1 MYAFLFFLTFFL
13 IYMVFVVYAE
23 RKISAFI
30 QDRYGPMEVG
40 YYGILQTIA
49 DLLKLVQ
56 KEDIVPLT
64 ADKHI
69 FKPGPIVIFTAV
81 FAGFAVLPLTSGF
94 GGSNVGIGIFYL
106 LAIVSL
112 DVVGI
117 LMAGWGS
124 NSKYALFGAMRSV
137 AQIISY
143 EIPLGLTVVCV
154 VMISQSLNLQEIAY
168 QQGIWWDTINPQAE
182 NYLFGI
188 KALNI
193 ETTGIGGILTWNI
206 FRAPIFLF
214 AFVIFFIAS
223 LAESNRAPFDI
234 PEAESEL
241 VGGFH
246 TEYSGLRWGL
256 VMMGEYGM
264 MLLVSFLAVIL
275 FLGGWNTPLPNIGS
289 VTLAEW
295 TSGVP
300 GTTAGHIWGAFW
312 MISKAIFLVMVQIWI
327 RWTYPRLRI
336 DQLMNLSW
344 KYLTP
349 AAIILVLLSA
359 LWRMLMI

>member
-13 IYMVFVVYAE
+13 VYMVFVVYAE

-40 YYGILQTIA
+40 YYGILQTVA

-56 KEDIVPLT
+56 KEDIVPLA
-64 ADKHI
+64 ADKKL

-81 FAGFAVLPLTSGF
+81 FAGFAVLPLTSDF
-94 GGSNVGIGIFYL
+94 GGSAADVGIFYL

-154 VMISQSLNLQEIAY
+154 VMVSQTLNLQEIAF
-168 QQGIWWDTINPQAE
+168 QQGIWWNTIDPEAH

-188 KALNI
+188 KALGI
-193 ETTGIGGILTWNI
+193 DITEIGGILTWNI
-206 FRAPIFLF
+206 FRAPIFFF
-214 AFVIFFIAS
+214 AFIIFFIAS
-223 LAESNRAPFDI
+223 LAESNRGPFDI

-295 TSGVP
+295 TSGTP
-300 GTTAGHIWGAFW
+300 GTIAGHIWGAFW
-312 MISKAIFLVMVQIWI
+312 MLTKAFLLVGLQMWI

-349 AAIILVLLSA
+349 AAILLVLLSA
-359 LWRMLMI
+359 MWRLLMV

>member
-1 MYAFLFFLTFFL
+1 MYTFLIILIFFLV
-13 IYMVFVVYAE
+13 YMVFVVYAE

-40 YYGILQTIA
+40 YYGLLQTVA

-56 KEDIVPLT
+56 KEDIVPLA
-64 ADKHI
+64 ADKRI
-69 FKPGPIVIFTAV
+69 FKPGPVVIFTAV
-81 FAGFAVLPLTSGF
+81 FAGFAVIPLTSAF
-94 GGSNVGIGIFYL
+94 GNSSVQVGIFYL

-112 DVVGI
+112 DVIGI

-154 VMISQSLNLQEIAY
+154 VMVSQTLDLQEIIY
-168 QQGIWWDTINPQAE
+168 QQGIWWNSIDAE
-182 NYLFGI
+182 AANYLFGI
-188 KALNI
+188 KAIGI
-193 ETTGIGGILTWNI
+193 ETTEIGGILTWNI

-214 AFVIFFIAS
+214 AFIIFFIAS

-256 VMMGEYGM
+256 VMMGEYGL
-264 MLLVSFLAVIL
+264 MLLVSFLAAIL

-289 VTLAEW
+289 VELAQW

-300 GTTAGHIWGAFW
+300 GTVAGHLWGAFW
-312 MISKAIFLVMVQIWI
+312 MLSKAFLLVGVQIWI
-327 RWTYPRLRI
+327 RWTFPRLRI

-349 AAIILVLLSA
+349 AAILLVLFSA
-359 LWRMLMI
+359 IWRMLMI

>member
-1 MYAFLFFLTFFL
+1 MVAFLFFLIFFL
-13 IYMVFVVYAE
+13 VYMIIVAYGE

-40 YYGILQTIA
+40 YYGILQMIA
-49 DLLKLVQ
+49 DLIKIVQ
-56 KEDIVPLT
+56 KEDIVPLK
-64 ADKHI
+64 ADKLI
-69 FKPGPIVIFTAV
+69 FKPAPIIIFTAI
-81 FAGFAVLPLTSGF
+81 FAGFAIVPLTSGF
-94 GGSNVGIGIFYL
+94 MGSAAETGIFYL

-117 LMAGWGS
+117 LMVGWGS
-124 NSKYALFGAMRSV
+124 NNKYALFGAMRSV

-143 EIPLGLTVVCV
+143 EIPLGLSVICV
-154 VMISQSLNLQEIAY
+154 VMISQSLSLQEIAF
-168 QQGIWWDTINPQAE
+168 QQGIWWTNLDPEAA

-188 KALNI
+188 KALGI
-193 ETTGIGGILTWNI
+193 DTTNIGGILTWNI
-206 FRAPIFLF
+206 FRAPIFFF

-223 LAESNRAPFDI
+223 LAESNRTPFDI
-234 PEAESEL
+234 PIAESEL

-246 TEYSGLRWGL
+246 TEYSGFRWSL
-256 VMMGEYGM
+256 ILMGEYGM
-264 MLLVSFLAVIL
+264 MLLVSFLAVVL

-289 VTLAEW
+289 VELATW
-295 TSGVP
+295 TSGTP
-300 GTTAGHIWGAFW
+300 GSTAGHIWGAFW
-312 MISKAIFLVMVQIWI
+312 MISKAFFLVFVQIWI

-349 AAIILVLLSA
+349 AGIVLVLLSA
-359 LWRMLMI
+359 IWRLLMI

>member
-1 MYAFLFFLTFFL
+1 VIAFLIFLAFFLL
-13 IYMVFVVYAE
+13 YAIIAVYGE
-23 RKISAFI
+23 RKLSAFI

-49 DLLKLVQ
+49 DLLKIIQ
-56 KEDIVPLT
+56 KEDIVPLA
-64 ADKHI
+64 ADRKI
-69 FKPGPIVIFTAV
+69 FKPAPIIIFTAI
-81 FAGFAVLPLTSGF
+81 FAGFAIIPLTSDLL
-94 GGSNVGIGIFYL
+94 GSNTEAGIFYL

-117 LMAGWGS
+117 LMVGWGS
-124 NSKYALFGAMRSV
+124 NNKYALFGAMRAI

-143 EIPLGLTVVCV
+143 EIPMGLTVVCV
-154 VMISQSLNLQEIAY
+154 VMISQTLSLQEIAF
-168 QQGIWWDTINPQAE
+168 QQGIWINEIDPDAA
-182 NYLFGI
+182 NFLFGI
-188 KALNI
+188 KALGI
-193 ETTGIGGILTWNI
+193 ETTNIGGFLTWNI
-206 FRAPIFLF
+206 FRMPLFFL
-214 AFVIFFIAS
+214 AFLIFFIAS

-234 PEAESEL
+234 PIAESEL

-246 TEYSGLRWGL
+246 TEYSGFRWSL
-256 VMMGEYGM
+256 ILLSEYGI

-275 FLGGWNTPLPNIGS
+275 FLGGWNTPLPNIGA
-289 VTLAEW
+289 VKLALW
-295 TSGVP
+295 TSGEP
-300 GTTAGHIWGAFW
+300 GSFVGHAWSAFW
-312 MISKAIFLVMVQIWI
+312 MISKAFTLVFLQIWI